1 MYIFVTCAIILIYY
15 ICLVSSYDFCYIP
28 FLSKQKTPTASP
40 IIPPPSIKVAVI
52 GDSLT
57 DEDTSLQ
64 VYPPFMRLYLETY
77 GPSNVEFDIRDYA
90 ITGSTGCIA
99 GYRSYMNTTDQQCS
113 DCPIVYEQAK
123 IFHPNNPPTQP
134 DLAIVMLGANDSKDG
149 NWNGVRN

>member
-1 MYIFVTCAIILIYY
+1 MSHLMTSA
-15 ICLVSSYDFCYIP
+15 IP

-64 VYPPFMRLYLETY
+64 VYPPFMRLYLETW
-77 GPSNVEFDIRDYA
+77 GPPTVLFDVRDYA

-134 DLAIVMLGANDSKDG
+134 DLAIVSRKLSFHFFVCHYAQDLTY
-149 NWNGVRN
+149 